1 MSDIEEYVDRAIDIA
16 LGVDEHGKFPA
27 KIHAELKRIAD
38 GEFDFLRSVFPPPVS
53 DESIRENA
61 EYLTSGADYYKLGFH
76 VHFDVSSEFDLNKF
90 IGDLLLMEDAYLEVC
105 MTVFEDDG
113 PDEGTTTMLVGQTVI
128 DEPENFEWKLL
139 LNFRFSKWVASH
151 DNKKQRYLDGESIVI
166 AGYIDEYEDDDGIEE
181 IEEEILELGGKYE
194 KELSKKTT
202 LLIVG
207 RNSDHSLVDT
217 AIEKNI
223 PTVSEKF
230 LLGFFGLEVLDILSG
245 VDRFDDETEYDDGTL
260 PQDDRSPLL
269 ANEII
274 DIYKKYDLVFDEEL
288 LDVDDVYGL
297 QSVLWPLEKYEICS
311 IEMGEAPGCW
321 VSGQLHTEF
330 SYIIKNVVK
339 ASKGKVKIENFVSK
353 CEPGKPESEGKID
366 ISFDHEG
373 KHYSWSF
380 LMDEYYIY
388 FGEILEWA
396 AMVLGDGYHEEGDD
410 ILNAWYIDPK
420 ALKELTEKVN
430 EHLYGKAA

>member
-1 MSDIEEYVDRAIDIA
+1 MSDIEDYVDRAVDIA
-16 LGVDEHGKFPA
+16 LGVDESGKFPE

-38 GEFDFLRSVFPPPVS
+38 GDFDFLRSVFPPQVS

-61 EYLTSGADYYKLGFH
+61 EYITAGADYYKLGYH
-76 VHFDVSSEFDLNKF
+76 VHFDVSAEFDLNKF
-90 IGDLLLMEDAYLEVC
+90 LGDLLSMEDGYLEVC

-113 PDEGTTTMLVGQTVI
+113 PEEGITTMLVGQTAI
-128 DEPENFEWKLL
+128 DDTENYEWKLL
-139 LNFRFSKWVASH
+139 LNYRFSKWIASH
-151 DNKKQRYLDGESIVI
+151 DNKKQHYLDGESIVI
-166 AGYIDEYEDDDGIEE
+166 AGHIDEYEDDDGIEE

-207 RNSDHSLVDT
+207 RDPDHSLVDA

-230 LLGFFGLEVLDILSG
+230 LLGFFGLETLDILTG
-245 VDRFDDETEYDDGTL
+245 VERFDDETEYDDGTL
-260 PQDDRSPLL
+260 PKDDRTPLI

-274 DIYKKYDLVFDEEL
+274 DIYKKYNLKFDEEL
-288 LDVDDVYGL
+288 LDVDDVYSL
-297 QSVLWPLEKYEICS
+297 QSVLHPLEKYEICC
-311 IEMGEAPGCW
+311 IEMGEAPGSW
-321 VSGQLHTEF
+321 VSGKLHTEF

-353 CEPGKPESEGKID
+353 NEPGKPESEGNIN
-366 ISFDHEG
+366 ISFDHKG
-373 KHYSWSF
+373 KQYSWSF
-380 LMDEYYIY
+380 HMDEYVDY
-388 FGEILEWA
+388 FTEILEWA
-396 AMVLGDGYHEEGDD
+396 EMVLGDGYHEEGEDF
-410 ILNAWYIDPK
+410 LTAWYIDPG